1 MNMKHLHYIII
12 ILFAG
17 FIGCKG
23 EPEKKT
29 PASFEGP
36 RIAAPADLHRGEDGR
51 MYFQNELSPFTG
63 FMKAT
68 FPDGTPRIEFPHTQG
83 ILNGRLRFWHPNG
96 QVKTECNYQMGRR
109 HGNWDEW
116 DPKGLHIVQRVFME
130 GKLMHEEIPEEFARQ
145 LAAMASER
153 HKLDQTVWREE
164 TAAQQAEDVFVKLWD
179 DLRVAKGKYV
189 PLSRLVFLN
198 ITLPVEAKMRAVDWG
213 IREHMLSAG
222 TEALA
227 VDEWRA
233 WLEAWEM
240 KGWRIVETEWHQEK
254 FSLGKESPKSLF
266 KIVIHAQRENHR
278 AIVRGELEVHWGN
291 VDGKFQAREL
301 KVLSARVLERK
312 GAAPFNARQE
322 IKIDNANSGLPT
334 IVKDLNG
341 DGLPEILLPGANK
354 VYWNQGGWKFEHAP
368 LFSHYPAV
376 LVAGVAA
383 DFNGDGRVDLFG
395 LPEKGQSCLYVADS
409 NGRFTTQPKVARVS
423 VSELEGYSAVTAG
436 DVDGDGD
443 LDLWVMQYK
452 PPYIGGQ
459 FPTPYYNANDGYP
472 SYLLL
477 NDGLGNFTEATEGA
491 GLASKRFR
499 RSYSGSLVDLD
510 GDGDLDL
517 INVSDFSGLDLYL
530 NDGKGQFTDITATLG
545 EDRFSFGMS
554 HALGDFNGDG
564 RLDLYMT
571 GMGSTTARRL
581 ETMKAG
587 RKEFAGHQ
595 ARRMKMGYGNRLF
608 LGGKDGFAQAPYNH
622 QVARAGWS
630 WGVTGADFDLDGD
643 RDIFVANGHRSR
655 DSAKDYCTTFWRHDI
670 YSGNSKRDCVL
681 DKFFKGTLDGFV
693 AENELVH
700 NSWNG
705 FEHNV
710 FYLNL
715 PGEGFVNVAFL
726 LGVSHEFD
734 SRAVVAADFDADGRP
749 DLLVT
754 EVRWDAQTKRIRD
767 VVHLIQNAWPTQGNW
782 IGVHLRGGLGRS
794 PLGAVVTVYAD
805 QKIRRQ
811 WLLSGDSYSA
821 QHPSTLHFGLGTVE
835 AVDSIEVRWP
845 GGRKTLIEKP
855 TLNRYHS
862 AIIK

>member
-1 MNMKHLHYIII
+1 MKHLLYLII

-68 FPDGTPRIEFPHTQG
+68 FPDGTPRIEFPHIQG

-96 QVKTECNYQMGRR
+96 QVKKECDYQMGRR

-116 DPKGLHIVQRVFME
+116 DPKGLHIVQRVFVE
-130 GKLMHEEIPEEFARQ
+130 GKLTHEEIPEEFGRQ

-153 HKLDQTVWREE
+153 HTLDQTVWREE

-179 DLRVAKGKYV
+179 DLRAAEDKYV
-189 PLSRLVFLN
+189 PLSRLVFSN
-198 ITLPVEAKMRAVDWG
+198 ITLPVEAKTRAVDWG
-213 IREHMLSAG
+213 IRAHMLSAG
-222 TEALA
+222 TEALEA
-227 VDEWRA
+227 DEWRA

-278 AIVRGELEVHWGN
+278 AIVRGELEVHWVN

-301 KVLSARVLERK
+301 KVLSTRVLERK
-312 GAAPFNARQE
+312 GAAPFRAHQE
-322 IKIDNANSGLPT
+322 IKVDSANSGLPT

-341 DGLPEILLPGANK
+341 DGLPEMLLPGANK

-368 LFSHYPAV
+368 LFSHYPTV
-376 LVAGVAA
+376 LVACVAA

-395 LPEKGQSCLYVADS
+395 LPEKGQPWLYVADS
-409 NGRFTTQPKVARVS
+409 NGRFTTQPKAARVS
-423 VSELEGYSAVTAG
+423 VSELEGHSAVTAG

-443 LDLWVMQYK
+443 LDVWVMQYK

-477 NDGLGNFTEATEGA
+477 NDGRGNFTEATESA

-517 INVSDFSGLDLYL
+517 MNVSDFSGLDLYL
-530 NDGKGQFTDITATLG
+530 NDGKGHFTDITATLG

-564 RLDLYMT
+564 HLDLYMT

-595 ARRMKMGYGNRLF
+595 AQRMKMGYGNRLF

-622 QVARAGWS
+622 QVARSGWS

-681 DKFFKGTLDGFV
+681 DKFFEGTLNGFV

-734 SRAVVAADFDADGRP
+734 SRAVVGADFDADGRP

-782 IGVHLRGGLGRS
+782 IGVHLRGGPGRS

-862 AIIK
+862 AMIK